1 MPDYFRLCQQILSW
15 EMACIR
21 RHNKPSF
28 LTPRSDDRPRSAVLF
43 AGTCP
48 SRTAVILTFILQIF
62 AASVFA
68 TGHGFQGAALESAIV
83 AQE

>member
-1 MPDYFRLCQQILSW
+1 MCQTTSDCASRFSVGRW
-15 EMACIR
+15 FS

-48 SRTAVILTFILQIF
+48 SRTAVVLIFILQSF

-68 TGHGFQGAALESAIV
+68 TGHGFQGAALESAIF